1 MVSEPVPQNTSI
13 MASSS
18 SSTPFI
24 SAPLALP
31 VMEKLT
37 KHNFSSWKEQVMPAI
52 RGAQLEV
59 YLDGFIVALPKE
71 ITATV
76 DGKSVKTLNLEYAK
90 WVAHD

>member
-1 MVSEPVPQNTSI
+1 
-13 MASSS
+13 
-18 SSTPFI
+18 
-24 SAPLALP
+24 
-31 VMEKLT
+31 MEKLT